1 MFSKGCEHRH
11 HPAPPVG
18 SSFLLQMIGQVPE
31 ATWPEVA
38 PNAETGWEPADPD
51 PLRPR
56 TDAHHWLQC
65 ALWPLAWPGLLRVL
79 QLLEENPPSRRHGML
94 FILVS
99 GSTGSFLEISP
110 WLLSILSPLN
120 NRLVTINRLTIP
132 VPTNCPELWCFSFLW
147 LRSSRA
153 KSAGKAQPLEA
164 SISAVLRRTQK
175 GQEEPEST
183 GTRHT
188 PCTHR
193 ALTVK
198 HWALTLSVK
207 SNYFQDISQTVSF
220 NVIFNLALLTELIL
234 FNF

>member
-1 MFSKGCEHRH
+1 MFSKGCDHRH

-38 PNAETGWEPADPD
+38 PNAVTGWEPADPD

-56 TDAHHWLQC
+56 TDAHHWQQC

-79 QLLEENPPSRRHGML
+79 QLLKENPLSRKHCML
-94 FILVS
+94 FTLVS
-99 GSTGSFLEISP
+99 VSTGSFLEISP

-147 LRSSRA
+147 LRSSQA
-153 KSAGKAQPLEA
+153 KSAGNEQPLEA
-164 SISAVLRRTQK
+164 SISAAEEDSEGTRRTR
-175 GQEEPEST
+175 EH
-183 GTRHT
+183 RHS
-188 PCTHR
+188 PRPLRTHR

-198 HWALTLSVK
+198 HWALTLSFK